1 MKLTKQQLKR
11 IIKEELDAVMEI
23 YDDEKALADKMLA
36 RYRAEPMDL
45 DLPMAGNNDA
55 SAGDSLYLDGGAP
68 NLYGQEI
75 LGMAKDMELP
85 EFLETAEMI
94 GTEFEGLS
102 PEAAYEWARNHL
114 GM

>member
-1 MKLTKQQLKR
+1 MKITKEQLKQ
-11 IIKEELDAVMEI
+11 IIKEELDAVIET
-23 YDDEKALADKMLA
+23 YEDEKAMADKMLA
-36 RYRAEPMDL
+36 RMRSEPMD
-45 DLPMAGNNDA
+45 DMPMAGNNNS
-55 SAGDSLYLDGGAP
+55 SAGDSVYLTGGEP

-75 LGMAKDMELP
+75 LGMAKNMDLA

-114 GM
+114 GMY